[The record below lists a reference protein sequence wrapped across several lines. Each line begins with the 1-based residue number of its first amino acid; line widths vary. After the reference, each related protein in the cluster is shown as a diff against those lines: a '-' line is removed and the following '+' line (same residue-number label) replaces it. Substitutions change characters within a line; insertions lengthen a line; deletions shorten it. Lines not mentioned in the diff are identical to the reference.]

1 MGCKQ
6 KIKHH
11 MKKLKIAMGMG
22 ATVLLLTLSACK
34 KDNNNN
40 NTETCGAGLLCA
52 HVDGVSYTAK
62 AYNFTRGSI
71 FNSSSSNGSYAQ
83 LVPSSNST
91 GGYYMDITG
100 NNSDG
105 NVDATWQINMH
116 ITQLPTVGGTYT
128 SQAGS
133 ASFDYYAGDAS
144 NQLHYVTDANH
155 TGTVTITKIDTSAN
169 QVSGTFSFEANTPSG
184 QSQTPATHSI
194 TSGSFTNLIIKR

>member
-1 MGCKQ
+1 MG
-6 KIKHH
+6 
-11 MKKLKIAMGMG
+11 LG
-22 ATVLLLTLSACK
+22 AAALLLTLSACK

-40 NTETCGAGLLCA
+40 NTETCGSGLLCA

-71 FNSSSSNGSYAQ
+71 FTSSSYNGSYGQ
-83 LVPSSNST
+83 LVASSTST
-91 GGYYMDITG
+91 GGYYMNISG

-105 NVDATWQINMH
+105 NSDATWEIDMR

-133 ASFDYYAGDAS
+133 ASFDYYAGTSS
-144 NQLHYVTDANH
+144 NQLHYVTDASH
-155 TGTVTITKIDTSAN
+155 TGTVTITKIDTVAN

-194 TSGSFTNLIIKR
+194 TSGSFTDLIIRR

>member
-1 MGCKQ
+1 
-6 KIKHH
+6 
-11 MKKLKIAMGMG
+11 MKKLKIAMGLG
-22 ATVLLLTLSACK
+22 AAALLLTLSACK
-34 KDNNNN
+34 KDSNNN
-40 NTETCGAGLLCA
+40 NTETCDSGLLCA

-71 FNSSSSNGSYAQ
+71 FTSSSYNGSYGQ
-83 LVPSSNST
+83 LVASSTST
-91 GGYYMDITG
+91 GGYYMNISG

-105 NVDATWQINMH
+105 NSDATWEIDMR

-133 ASFDYYAGDAS
+133 ASFDYYAGTSS
-144 NQLHYVTDANH
+144 NQLHYVTDASH
-155 TGTVTITKIDTSAN
+155 TGTVTITKIDTVAN

-194 TSGSFTNLIIKR
+194 TSGSFTDLIIRR